1 MSEAIRLTQFSKGS
15 GCGCKIA
22 PAVLESILHQKSVKP
37 SFPNLLVGNESND
50 DAAIMELQNGLCLI
64 STVDFFTP
72 VVDDPFDFGRIA
84 AANSISDVY
93 AMGGSPLMA
102 VAILGFPVDK
112 LPAEIAAKILQGAR
126 AVCEVA
132 GIPLAG
138 GHSIDSPEP
147 IFGLSVN
154 GTIRKEHLKR
164 NNTAQPGDLLFL
176 TKPLGIGILAA
187 AAKRSLIQP
196 EELKQLIDVMTQ
208 LNTIGATVSS
218 LPGVS
223 AITDITGF
231 GLLGHLIEM
240 CEGSGV
246 SAELFLNRLSII
258 PGAEKY
264 RDQFV
269 FPDNTYR
276 NWNAYEKKVIGVNG
290 PEFITLC
297 DPQTSGGLL
306 IAVEERE
313 VATFTAVLATQGLQE
328 YCEPIGRLFEQQQ
341 DYSVK
346 IMSEKNTTA

>member
-1 MSEAIRLTQFSKGS
+1 MHDPIKLTQFSKGS

-22 PAVLESILHQKSVKP
+22 PAVLESILQKKTP
-37 SFPNLLVGNESND
+37 PAAFPNLLVGNESND
-50 DAAIMELQNGLCLI
+50 DAAVLELSNGLCLI

-72 VVDDPFDFGRIA
+72 IVDNAFDFGRIA

-93 AMGGSPLMA
+93 AMGGTPLMA

-112 LPAEIAAKILQGAR
+112 LPAEIAGELLRGAR
-126 AVCEVA
+126 EICDRA

-154 GTIRKEHLKR
+154 GSVQKENLKR
-164 NNTAQPGDLLFL
+164 NNTARPGDLLFL
-176 TKPLGIGILAA
+176 TKPLGSGILAA
-187 AAKRSLIQP
+187 AAKRGLLQP
-196 EELKQLIDVMTQ
+196 AEEQQMIDVMVG
-208 LNTIGATVSS
+208 LNRVGAAVATLS
-218 LPGVS
+218 GVH
-223 AITDITGF
+223 AMTDVTGF
-231 GLLGHLIEM
+231 GLLGHLIEV
-240 CEGSGV
+240 CEGSDV
-246 SAELFLNRLSII
+246 SAEIYLGKLPVI

-276 NWNAYEKKVIGVNG
+276 NWNAFEKKVVGVNG

-306 IAVEERE
+306 IAVAEGE
-313 VATFTAVLATQGLQE
+313 VAALMEVLNAHGLNQHTH
-328 YCEPIGRLFEQQQ
+328 PIGR
-341 DYSVK
+341 
-346 IMSEKNTTA
+346 IIEKLPEYRVAISQ